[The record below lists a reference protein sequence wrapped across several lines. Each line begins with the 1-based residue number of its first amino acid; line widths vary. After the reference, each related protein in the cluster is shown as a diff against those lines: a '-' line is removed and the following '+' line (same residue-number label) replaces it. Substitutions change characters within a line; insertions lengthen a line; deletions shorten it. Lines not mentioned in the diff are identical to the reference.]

1 MNFDIDSFRAIAAK
15 SENALLALADTFANA
30 GDTKTM
36 LAILPVFLAM
46 KESDFYKV
54 DRSMDVIHNGVTS
67 TIKTSFVKAFEKA
80 LWPFEGAPR
89 WTPEQNQL
97 FDGLKPFLRR
107 NDQAG
112 ITFVSEAVRKVTD
125 PRVVEAV
132 NFDKSSLLDLIGR
145 AASESNATVF
155 SALVAKMNQTT
166 TAEWVDSMVQG
177 IGSSGGSNITSMRG
191 LSRIW
196 EHPEGPPAIAQLLSR
211 IDDTRQAHFRVDL
224 LATRMIGQ
232 YESAKPIRWSREG
245 IAEALGAESLGQA
258 LDTVRTLADAAAKQ
272 QSSDEVAAAMGP
284 SGQGLPVHRLM
295 KAALR
300 GNCAP
305 LLGAGEPIF
314 TKGSAL
320 IDPFPWVFE
329 SPLQSPDNLKSTIA
343 TLAGFG
349 FPLGNEAVTLGQ
361 RPRVCALEH
370 LAKLQGDPAGIEA
383 KLVTLLNAGADP
395 LVPNHLNK
403 TPVALVKNKVE
414 RDRWTSVIKSHKA
427 RNSAMAL
434 IDEMDAETAGPAP

>member
-1 MNFDIDSFRAIAAK
+1 MNFDTDTFRAIAAK

-36 LAILPVFLAM
+36 LAILPVFLEM

-80 LWPFEGAPR
+80 LWPVEDAPR
-89 WTPEQNQL
+89 WTSDQNQL
-97 FDGLKPFLRR
+97 FDGLKPFLHR

-112 ITFVSEAVRKVTD
+112 ITFVSEAARKVTD
-125 PRVVEAV
+125 PRVIEAV
-132 NFDKSSLLDLIGR
+132 NFDKKSLIDLLER
-145 AASESNATVF
+145 AASESNASIF
-155 SALVAKMNQTT
+155 AALVSKLNKEAA
-166 TAEWVDSMVQG
+166 AEWIVSVVPGLEDSGVSGFTSRRGFVKLLEQREGSAAITELVSKVDEVHGDQFRME
-177 IGSSGGSNITSMRG
+177 M
-191 LSRIW
+191 LSL
-196 EHPEGPPAIAQLLSR
+196 PMIAQ
-211 IDDTRQAHFRVDL
+211 
-224 LATRMIGQ
+224 
-232 YESAKPIRWSREG
+232 YEAAKPILWTPEG
-245 IAEALGAESLGQA
+245 IARTMGADSLSKALAIVKVYADEAAGQ
-258 LDTVRTLADAAAKQ
+258 K
-272 QSSDEVAAAMGP
+272 SPDEVAAAMGY
-284 SGQGLPVHRLM
+284 SKGLPVHRLM

-305 LLGAGEPIF
+305 LLEAGESLF
-314 TKGSAL
+314 RKGSAL

-349 FPLGNEAVTLGQ
+349 FPLGNESVTLGQ

-370 LAKLQGDPAGIEA
+370 LAKLQGDPAGVET
-383 KLVTLLNAGADP
+383 KLVALLNAGANP
-395 LVPNHLNK
+395 SVPNHLNK
-403 TPVALVKNKVE
+403 TPVALVKNKAE
-414 RDRWTSVIKSHKA
+414 RDRWNSVIKSRTA

-434 IDEMDAETAGPAP
+434 IEEMDAETAGPSP